1 MNKKTRIFLV
11 ASALTLSVGLC
22 TGLLAYYGGLPT
34 MASTRE
40 AGPDE
45 LKFVP
50 ADAAIVA
57 YANVREVMASEF
69 RQTLRQIRSR
79 PRQARSGTVRER
91 NRHQGRRGHRQ
102 RHGLHVAERQRRTAT
117 THSGF
122 VMLRGRFDTARL
134 EAKAREHK
142 NVQIE
147 DFHGARLLRL
157 THDGPTGSEMG
168 DDGQPRDP
176 KTLHHRKTAVL
187 AFVEPGLLMFGEEA
201 AVKRALSKSA
211 QSVQTNNEMMG
222 MISEVEGNANL
233 WAVGRVEALAK
244 NAKLPEQIASQIP
257 QVKWF
262 SASSRINGGLSGE
275 LRAEARDDEAAKN
288 LREVVQGFLALAK
301 MQAGNKPEMQSLMQS
316 VQLSG
321 SGKTVALSFQ
331 VPAEFINAMASKH
344 PKPVE

>member
-11 ASALTLSVGLC
+11 GSALTLSVGLC

-45 LKFVP
+45 LRFVP

-69 RQTLRQIRSR
+69 RQTLRQIVPDGDKHGQEQFENETGIKVEEDIDSVTACMW
-79 PRQARSGTVRER
+79 PNATA
-91 NRHQGRRGHRQ
+91 NGHD
-102 RHGLHVAERQRRTAT
+102 A
-117 THSGF
+117 SGF
-122 VMLRGRFDTARL
+122 VMLRGRFDAGRL

-142 NVQIE
+142 DVQVE

-157 THDGPTGSEMG
+157 VPGANESSES
-168 DDGQPRDP
+168 DQPRDP
-176 KTLHHRKTAVL
+176 HTLHHRKSAVL

-201 AVKRALSKSA
+201 AVKRALSKSVP
-211 QSVQTNNEMMG
+211 SVQTNEEVMG
-222 MISEVEGNANL
+222 MIAEAEGNANL

-244 NAKLPEQIASQIP
+244 NAKLPEQIASQLP
-257 QVKWF
+257 QVTWF

-275 LRAEARDDEAAKN
+275 LRAEARDDDAAKN

-301 MQAGNKPEMQSLMQS
+301 MQAGNKPEMQTLMQS

-331 VPAEFINAMASKH
+331 VPTEFINAMASKH
-344 PKPVE
+344 QKRVE

>member
-57 YANVREVMASEF
+57 HANVREVMASEF
-69 RQTLRQIRSR
+69 RQTLRQIL
-79 PRQARSGTVRER
+79 PD
-91 NRHQGRRGHRQ
+91 HDK
-102 RHGLHVAERQRRTAT
+102 HGQEQFQSETGINVEEDIDSVTACMWPSAT
-117 THSGF
+117 GGDDATGF
-122 VMLRGRFDTARL
+122 VMMRGRFDTARL

-147 DFHGARLLRL
+147 EFHGARLLRL
-157 THDGPTGSEMG
+157 VHNSEEASPNAP
-168 DDGQPRDP
+168 PRDGE
-176 KTLHHRKTAVL
+176 HHRLKTAVL

-201 AVKRALSKSA
+201 PVKRALSRSGET
-211 QSVQTNNEMMG
+211 VQVNSEMMG

-233 WAVGRVEALAK
+233 WAVGRVDALAK
-244 NAKLPEQIASQIP
+244 NAKLPEQLASQIP
-257 QVKWF
+257 QISWF
-262 SASSRINGGLSGE
+262 SASSRINGGLSAE

-288 LREVVQGFLALAK
+288 LREVVQGFLALVR
-301 MQAGNKPEMQSLMQS
+301 MQAGNKPEMQSLVQS
-316 VQLSG
+316 LQLSG
-321 SGKTVALSFQ
+321 SGKSVALSFQ
-331 VPAEFINAMASKH
+331 VPAEFINSMATKH
-344 PKPVE
+344 AKPVE

>member
-57 YANVREVMASEF
+57 HANVREVMASEF
-69 RQTLRQIRSR
+69 RQTLRQIL
-79 PRQARSGTVRER
+79 PD
-91 NRHQGRRGHRQ
+91 HDK
-102 RHGLHVAERQRRTAT
+102 HGQEQFQNETGINVEEDIDSVTACMWPDAKGGDDAT
-117 THSGF
+117 GF

-147 DFHGARLLRL
+147 EFHGARLLRL
-157 THDGPTGSEMG
+157 AHDRSE
-168 DDGQPRDP
+168 DASPNAPPRDGE
-176 KTLHHRKTAVL
+176 HHRIKSAVL

-201 AVKRALSKSA
+201 PVKRALSRA
-211 QSVQTNNEMMG
+211 AESVQVNSEMMG

-233 WAVGRVEALAK
+233 WAVGRVDALAK
-244 NAKLPEQIASQIP
+244 NAKLPEQLASQIP
-257 QVKWF
+257 QIAWF
-262 SASSRINGGLSGE
+262 SASSRINGGLSAE

-288 LREVVQGFLALAK
+288 LREVIQGFLALVR
-301 MQAGNKPEMQSLMQS
+301 MQAGNKPEMQSLVQS
-316 VQLSG
+316 LQLSG
-321 SGKTVALSFQ
+321 SGKSVALSFQ
-331 VPAEFINAMASKH
+331 VPAEFINSMASKH
-344 PKPVE
+344 QKPVE

>member
-34 MASTRE
+34 MASMRE

-57 YANVREVMASEF
+57 HANVREVMASEF
-69 RQTLRQIRSR
+69 RQTLRQIL
-79 PRQARSGTVRER
+79 PDHDKHGQEQFQAETGINVEEDIDSV
-91 NRHQGRRGHRQ
+91 
-102 RHGLHVAERQRRTAT
+102 TACMWPSAGGDGDDAT
-117 THSGF
+117 GF

-147 DFHGARLLRL
+147 EFHGARLLRL
-157 THDGPTGSEMG
+157 VHEGNSEEASPSTPPR
-168 DDGQPRDP
+168 DGQ
-176 KTLHHRKTAVL
+176 LHHRKTAVL
-187 AFVEPGLLMFGEEA
+187 AFVEPGLMMFGEEA
-201 AVKRALSKSA
+201 PVKRALSRSG
-211 QSVQTNNEMMG
+211 QSVQVNSEMMS
-222 MISEVEGNANL
+222 MISGVEGNANL

-257 QVKWF
+257 QVTWF

-288 LREVVQGFLALAK
+288 LREVVQGFLALVK
-301 MQAGNKPEMQSLMQS
+301 MQAGNKPEMQTLVQSL
-316 VQLSG
+316 QLSG
-321 SGKTVALSFQ
+321 SGKSVALSFQ

-344 PKPVE
+344 QKPVE

>member
-57 YANVREVMASEF
+57 FANVREVMGSEF
-69 RQTLRQIRSR
+69 RQTLRQILPDHDKHGQEQFENETGIKVEEDIESVTACMW
-79 PRQARSGTVRER
+79 PNPGT
-91 NRHQGRRGHRQ
+91 QGDD
-102 RHGLHVAERQRRTAT
+102 AT
-117 THSGF
+117 GF
-122 VMLRGRFDTARL
+122 VMLRGRFDNARL

-147 DFHGARLLRL
+147 EFHGARLLRL
-157 THDGPTGSEMG
+157 VHDSEESSQN
-168 DDGQPRDP
+168 DAPPRDGEQ
-176 KTLHHRKTAVL
+176 HRRKTAVL

-201 AVKRALSKSA
+201 PVKRALSRSA
-211 QSVQTNNEMMG
+211 QNVQTNSEMMG

-244 NAKLPEQIASQIP
+244 NAKLPEQLAAQIP

-288 LREVVQGFLALAK
+288 LREVVQGFLALVR
-301 MQAGNKPEMQSLMQS
+301 MQAGNKPEMQSLVQS
-316 VQLSG
+316 LQLSG

-331 VPAEFINAMASKH
+331 VPAEFINAMTSKH
-344 PKPVE
+344 QKPVE

>member
-45 LKFVP
+45 LKFIP

-57 YANVREVMASEF
+57 FANVREVMGSEF
-69 RQTLRQIRSR
+69 RQTLRAILPDHDKHGQQQFENETGIKVEEDIDSVTACMW
-79 PRQARSGTVRER
+79 PNHGT
-91 NRHQGRRGHRQ
+91 QGDD
-102 RHGLHVAERQRRTAT
+102 AT
-117 THSGF
+117 GF
-122 VMLRGRFDTARL
+122 VMLRGRFDSARL

-147 DFHGARLLRL
+147 EFHGARLLRL
-157 THDGPTGSEMG
+157 VHDSE
-168 DDGQPRDP
+168 DSSKITPPRDGE
-176 KTLHHRKTAVL
+176 LHQRKTAVL

-201 AVKRALSKSA
+201 PVKRALSRSA
-211 QSVQTNNEMMG
+211 QNVLTNSEMMG

-257 QVKWF
+257 QVTWF

-275 LRAEARDDEAAKN
+275 LRAEARDDDAAKN
-288 LREVVQGFLALAK
+288 LREVVQGFLALVR
-301 MQAGNKPEMQSLMQS
+301 MQAGNKPEMQAMVQSL
-316 VQLSG
+316 QLSG
-321 SGKTVALSFQ
+321 TGKTVALSFQ
-331 VPAEFINAMASKH
+331 VPADFINAMASKH
-344 PKPVE
+344 QKPVE

>member
-34 MASTRE
+34 MASTLE

-57 YANVREVMASEF
+57 HANVREVMASEF
-69 RQTLRQIRSR
+69 RQTLRQIL
-79 PRQARSGTVRER
+79 PDHDQHGQEQFQAETGINVEEDIDSV
-91 NRHQGRRGHRQ
+91 
-102 RHGLHVAERQRRTAT
+102 TACMWPNAGGDGDNAT
-117 THSGF
+117 GF

-147 DFHGARLLRL
+147 EFHGARLLRL
-157 THDGPTGSEMG
+157 MHGGNTEESSPNTPPR
-168 DDGQPRDP
+168 DGQ
-176 KTLHHRKTAVL
+176 LHQRRTAVL
-187 AFVEPGLLMFGEEA
+187 AFVEPGLMMFGEEA
-201 AVKRALSKSA
+201 PVKRALSRSGE
-211 QSVQTNNEMMG
+211 SVLVNSEMMG
-222 MISEVEGNANL
+222 MIAGVEGNANL

-244 NAKLPEQIASQIP
+244 NAKLPEQLASQIP
-257 QVKWF
+257 QVTWF
-262 SASSRINGGLSGE
+262 SASSRINGGLTGE

-288 LREVVQGFLALAK
+288 LREVVQGFLALVK
-301 MQAGNKPEMQSLMQS
+301 MQAGNKPEMQTLVQSL
-316 VQLSG
+316 QLSG
-321 SGKTVALSFQ
+321 SGKSVALSFQ
-331 VPAEFINAMASKH
+331 VPAEFINSMASKH
-344 PKPVE
+344 QKPVE

>member
-50 ADAAIVA
+50 GDAAIVA
-57 YANVREVMASEF
+57 HANVREVMASEF
-69 RQTLRQIRSR
+69 RQTLRAILPDHDQHGQEQF
-79 PRQARSGTVRER
+79 QAETGINVEEDIDSVTACMWPSAGD
-91 NRHQGRRGHRQ
+91 G
-102 RHGLHVAERQRRTAT
+102 AEHT
-117 THSGF
+117 GF

-142 NVQIE
+142 DVQIE
-147 DFHGARLLRL
+147 EFHGARLLRL
-157 THDGPTGSEMG
+157 VHDNPEESSQ
-168 DDGQPRDP
+168 DAPARDGQ
-176 KTLHHRKTAVL
+176 LHHRRTAVL
-187 AFVEPGLLMFGEEA
+187 AFVEPGLMMFGEEA
-201 AVKRALSKSA
+201 PVKRALSRGA
-211 QSVQTNNEMMG
+211 ETVLTNSEMMN

-233 WAVGRVEALAK
+233 WAVGRVDALAK
-244 NAKLPEQIASQIP
+244 NARLPEQLASQIP

-262 SASSRINGGLSGE
+262 SASSRINGGLTAE

-288 LREVVQGFLALAK
+288 LREVVQGFLALVK
-301 MQAGNKPEMQSLMQS
+301 MQAGNKPEMQTLVQSL
-316 VQLSG
+316 QLSG
-321 SGKTVALSFQ
+321 SGKNVALSFQ

-344 PKPVE
+344 QKPVE

>member
-50 ADAAIVA
+50 SDAAIVA
-57 YANVREVMASEF
+57 HANVREVMASEF
-69 RQTLRQIRSR
+69 RQTLRQIL
-79 PRQARSGTVRER
+79 PD
-91 NRHQGRRGHRQ
+91 HDK
-102 RHGLHVAERQRRTAT
+102 HGQEQFQNETGINVEEDIDSVTACMWPSAGDGDNHT
-117 THSGF
+117 GF

-157 THDGPTGSEMG
+157 VHDSTEDSAQSSTPPR
-168 DDGQPRDP
+168 DGQ
-176 KTLHHRKTAVL
+176 LHHRNKTAVL
-187 AFVEPGLLMFGEEA
+187 AFVEPGLMMFGEEA
-201 AVKRALSKSA
+201 PVKRALSRSGEN
-211 QSVQTNNEMMG
+211 VQANSEMMG
-222 MISEVEGNANL
+222 MIAEVEGNANL
-233 WAVGRVEALAK
+233 WAIGRVEALAK
-244 NAKLPEQIASQIP
+244 NAKLPEQLASQIP
-257 QVKWF
+257 QVTWF

-288 LREVVQGFLALAK
+288 LREVVQGFLALVK
-301 MQAGNKPEMQSLMQS
+301 MQAGNKPEMQAMVQSL
-316 VQLSG
+316 QLSG
-321 SGKTVALSFQ
+321 SGKSVALSFQ
-331 VPAEFINAMASKH
+331 VPAEFINAMAAKH
-344 PKPVE
+344 QKPVE